1 MTTKRENIFGKHA
14 FAATIAVCISALAIA
29 QEDDEQAEEEE
40 VIEEIVVFGGEKPG
54 DPVDVEALYDAMLR
68 DMLMTDLDRLRVLEE
83 DQEWRGSSDA
93 NTTSSSR
100 IKWGYDPQDDLRFKS
115 KSTMPD
121 VQWVTTKP
129 ATQFRF
135 EF

>member
-1 MTTKRENIFGKHA
+1 MTAKREKIFAKHA
-14 FAATIAVCISALAIA
+14 FAATIVVCISTLAIA
-29 QEDDEQAEEEE
+29 QENDEQTEEE
-40 VIEEIVVFGGEKPG
+40 VIEEIVVIGGEKPG
-54 DPVDVEALYDAMLR
+54 DPVDVEALYEEMMR

-83 DQEWRGSSDA
+83 DQKWRGSSDA
-93 NTTSSSR
+93 NATSSSR

>member
-1 MTTKRENIFGKHA
+1 MTAKREKIIGKHA
-14 FAATIAVCISALAIA
+14 FAVTIVVCISTLAIA
-29 QEDDEQAEEEE
+29 QENDEQTEEED

-54 DPVDVEALYDAMLR
+54 DPVDVEALYEDMMR
-68 DMLMTDLDRLRVLEE
+68 DMLMTDLDRLRVLEQ
-83 DQEWRGSSDA
+83 DQEWRDSSDA
-93 NTTSSSR
+93 STTSSSR

-115 KSTMPD
+115 KSNMPD